1 MSNGFEL
8 TVSLPA
14 SPDEIYSAW
23 LNSEGYAALTGSPA
37 RVDGKVGG
45 KFTAWDGYIF
55 GVTLEL
61 ETPRRIVQAW
71 RTTEFPE
78 DASDSRVEILLEAVE
93 GGTKL
98 TLTHIDM
105 PPEQVDS
112 YRQGWED
119 FYFNPMR
126 EYFGEGK

>member
-8 TVSLPA
+8 SIVLPA
-14 SPDEIYSAW
+14 RPQEIYLAW
-23 LNSEGYAALTGSPA
+23 LSSDGHSALTGSPA
-37 RVDGKVGG
+37 HVDGNMGG
-45 KFTAWDGYIF
+45 EFSAWDGYIS

-61 ETPRRIVQAW
+61 DEPRRILQAW

-78 DASDSRVEILLEAVE
+78 DAPDSRVEIFLEAVD

-98 TLTHIDM
+98 TLSHTDM
-105 PPEQVDS
+105 PADQVDS

-119 FYFNPMR
+119 FYFKPMR
-126 EYFGEGK
+126 EYFGDGE